1 MFFFF
6 VNIILYSQGNLED
19 LGRDYIIHDHQR
31 NVWLASNYV
40 WSRTTS
46 PNKPNP
52 KELSRV
58 TRTTNRRC
66 GSGITLR
73 QKCTRDNL
81 NPQNCGTFFQ
91 LLDNLPANYC
101 VQVYPREFTQL
112 KAKDLLLFS
121 VYCTFVVII
130 RKMQTIHGTSVNCC
144 FTFRAIN
151 FFTASFVQQEIQ
163 DSDGQRF
170 C

>member
-1 MFFFF
+1 MT
-6 VNIILYSQGNLED
+6 IREMSDWLQIMSEA
-19 LGRDYIIHDHQR
+19 GRRAQ
-31 NVWLASNYV
+31 
-40 WSRTTS
+40 
-46 PNKPNP
+46 
-52 KELSRV
+52 
-58 TRTTNRRC
+58 TNRILKNYLESPEL
-66 GSGITLR
+66 SGITLR
-73 QKCTRDNL
+73 QKCSRDNL